1 MNKVEGLTLSHD
13 SGALKVQNH
22 GDKICLAS
30 DMGFVPLQL
39 MKHGQMV
46 TCVSRIVVMLAKPC
60 HKRDVKHP

>member
-46 TCVSRIVVMLAKPC
+46 TCVSLCLCLCLCILVFMS
-60 HKRDVKHP
+60 